1 MIASLEK
8 VDGVRPFEAAEFC
21 YCNNGRCRCAGPSMS
36 RTLSSKTIHSSIADL
51 QNTEQREQA
60 MEGERRASKDS
71 ISILWF
77 AGIDVLTI
85 VQSIVLNIVLSTK
98 LREYNVS
105 IKRSSAQI
113 SEVNAVVQLG

>member
-1 MIASLEK
+1 
-8 VDGVRPFEAAEFC
+8 
-21 YCNNGRCRCAGPSMS
+21 MS

-60 MEGERRASKDS
+60 MGGERRASKDS

-77 AGIDVLTI
+77 ESIDVLTI
-85 VQSIVLNIVLSTK
+85 VQSIVLNIALSTK
-98 LREYNVS
+98 IGEYNVS

-113 SEVNAVVQLG
+113 SEVNAVVQRG

>member
-1 MIASLEK
+1 
-8 VDGVRPFEAAEFC
+8 
-21 YCNNGRCRCAGPSMS
+21 MS

-71 ISILWF
+71 ISILCF
-77 AGIDVLTI
+77 QSIDVLTI

-98 LREYNVS
+98 LGEYNVS

-113 SEVNAVVQLG
+113 SEVNAVVQRG

>member
-1 MIASLEK
+1 
-8 VDGVRPFEAAEFC
+8 
-21 YCNNGRCRCAGPSMS
+21 MS

-77 AGIDVLTI
+77 ESIDVLTI

-113 SEVNAVVQLG
+113 SEVNAVVQRG